1 MEVTISRELDHEFN
15 RMYYSFGTIANWQ
28 KVWRFL
34 CDMAYEIKAEQY
46 EKIVIHADDSDKQDA
61 RLYAGYVVQ
70 NQHLIC
76 LDEVWRKYD
85 KKVPFVNKTLKYLY
99 VPRVLFYCL
108 GVQNWFKFSF
118 PNCEVH
124 YWPE

>member
-28 KVWRFL
+28 KVWRVL
-34 CDMAYEIKAEQY
+34 CDMAYDTKAPQY
-46 EKIVIHADDSDKQDA
+46 EHIAIRADDSDTQDA
-61 RLYAGYVVQ
+61 RLYASYTVQ

-76 LDEVWRKYD
+76 LDEVWRSYD
-85 KKVPFVNKTLKYLY
+85 KKVPFVNRKLLSLY
-99 VPRVLFYCL
+99 VPRVLFHCL

-118 PNCEVH
+118 PDCEVH